1 MIHGKNRI
9 GFSLSSEGSKTFKA
23 FNPSTLQELDES
35 FFSATENEIELA
47 MQKAWNAYTIYKHF
61 SGKHKAAF
69 LDAIADEIM
78 NLGNALI
85 ERVAAESGLTEA
97 RIISERGRTIWQL
110 QIYSRL
116 LQEGSWVDATI
127 DNAIPNREPLP
138 KPDIRKM
145 LRPVGPV
152 VVFSASNFPL
162 AYSTVGGDTASAL
175 AAGNPVIVKAH
186 ASHPGTNLL
195 MAEAINAA
203 AIKTGMP
210 DGIFSTLY
218 DGGFEVGISLVKHP
232 LTKSVG
238 FTGSFTGGMALY
250 NAARERE
257 EPIPVFAEMGSLNPI
272 ILLPEKLKN
281 DYTEIGKILAG
292 SVTNGMGQFC
302 TKPGLIAAIGDN
314 GFDNF
319 VQLLSSEIQK
329 VNPTPLINKNIWE
342 SFHQKRSKVLQEKGV
357 SLVAE
362 TIDEN
367 TKLKGRPTL
376 AIVDFETYNKN
387 PFLSEEVFGP
397 FSLIIKCK
405 DMNELES
412 FSISLK
418 GQLTVSIFATE
429 KEWLENTNLVH
440 ILEEKAGRII
450 FNGPPT
456 GVEVC
461 SSIIHGGPFPASTDG
476 RFTSVG
482 PEAIKRFVRPVAF
495 QNAPQHLLPDELK
508 EGNPLKIWR
517 KVDGQFGNS

>member
-35 FFSATENEIELA
+35 FFSATENEIELT

-61 SGKHKAAF
+61 SGKQKAAF
-69 LDAIADEIM
+69 LDAIANEIM

-110 QIYSRL
+110 QIYSQL
-116 LQEGSWVDATI
+116 LKEGSWVDATI
-127 DNAIPNREPLP
+127 DKAIPNREPLP

-162 AYSTVGGDTASAL
+162 AYSTAGGDTASAL

-195 MAEAINAA
+195 MAEAINTAA
-203 AIKTGMP
+203 LKTGMP
-210 DGIFSTLY
+210 DGLFSTLY
-218 DGGFEVGISLVKHP
+218 DVGFEVGIQLVKHP
-232 LTKSVG
+232 LTKSVA
-238 FTGSFTGGMALY
+238 FTGSFSGGMALY

-272 ILLPEKLKN
+272 ILLPEKLK
-281 DYTEIGKILAG
+281 YESVEIGKTLAG
-292 SVTNGMGQFC
+292 SVANGMGQFC
-302 TKPGLIAAIGDN
+302 TKPGLIAAISDI

-319 VQLLSSEIQK
+319 VQVLSSEIQK
-329 VNPTPLINKNIWE
+329 VKPSPLINKNIGE

-357 SLVAE
+357 TLVVE
-362 TIDEN
+362 SEDEN
-367 TKLKGRPTL
+367 TILKGRPTL
-376 AIVDFETYNKN
+376 AIVDFEAYRKN
-387 PFLSEEVFGP
+387 PFLCEEVFGP

-405 DMNELES
+405 NMNELES
-412 FSISLK
+412 FSTSLK
-418 GQLTVSIFATE
+418 GTLTVSIFATE
-429 KEWLENTNLVH
+429 QEWHKNLKLVQ

-508 EGNPLKIWR
+508 DGNPLKIWR
-517 KVDGQFGNS
+517 KVDGVFGND